1 MASDILDDPDF
12 PCRQRASL
20 ALIGPLLLGWVVGLA
35 ILAAVGLAWPL
46 AMGLGFLLGTALA
59 LVPLLTATK
68 LVEGQLGAVPAD
80 PSQDAVLFNIAE
92 SLCLVSGLPQ
102 PKLMLIDRP
111 EAIALVYGLRPNHAR
126 ICVSEGFFNLL
137 SAVEQEAV
145 IAHGLCRIHRG
156 DVVGDTLAAKVCG
169 FLLRP
174 LGLGRSAGKLA
185 RWMNGSD
192 ALLAADLAAVRLTR
206 YPPAQVSALEL
217 MQQQEGAT
225 MPIHLDHLQ
234 MLPKGGP
241 AIFTHDRMGVLVEV

>member
-20 ALIGPLLLGWVVGLA
+20 ALIGPLLLGWAVGLA

-46 AMGLGFLLGTALA
+46 AAGLGFLLGVTLS
-59 LVPLLTATK
+59 LVPLLTATR
-68 LVEGQLGAVPAD
+68 LVEGQLGAIPAD
-80 PSQDAVLFNIAE
+80 PAEDAVLFSTAE
-92 SLCLVSGLPQ
+92 SLCLVSGLPM
-102 PKLMLIDRP
+102 PKLMLIEQP
-111 EAIALVYGLRPNHAR
+111 EAIVLAYGLRPSHAR
-126 ICVSEGFFNLL
+126 ICVSEGFFSQL

-185 RWMNGSD
+185 RWLNGPD

-217 MQQQEGAT
+217 MQTQEKPAL
-225 MPIHLDHLQ
+225 PVHLDHLQ
-234 MLPKGGP
+234 MLPADSP
-241 AIFTHDRMGVLVEV
+241 VQITHDRMGVLVEI

>member
-12 PCRQRASL
+12 PSRRRASL
-20 ALIGPLLLGWVVGLA
+20 ALIGPLLLGWALGLV
-35 ILAAVGLAWPL
+35 ILWAVGLAWPL
-46 AMGLGFLLGTALA
+46 AVGLGFLLGAALA

-68 LVEGQLGAVPAD
+68 LTEGQLGAVPAD
-80 PSQDAVLFNIAE
+80 PVEDAVLFSTTE

-102 PKLMLIDRP
+102 PKLMLVDYP
-111 EAIALVYGLRPNHAR
+111 EPTVLAYGLRPSHAR
-126 ICVSEGFFNLL
+126 ICVSEGFFNEL

-185 RWMNGSD
+185 RWLNGPD

-206 YPPAQVSALEL
+206 YPPALVSALEF
-217 MQQQEGAT
+217 MQVQKRAAV
-225 MPIHLDHLQ
+225 PVHLDHLQ
-234 MLPKGGP
+234 LLPARGP
-241 AIFTHDRMGVLVEV
+241 AETTHDRMGVLVEV